1 MNYSYLFACDLIW
14 HVFAFCK
21 ESCGCHLRE
30 ESQTEENEAKRDD
43 ENFSFVSVWEHKGSG
58 NSPELHKEALQFE
71 NVTPS
76 QRSYK

>member
-1 MNYSYLFACDLIW
+1 MIRDALERT
-14 HVFAFCK
+14 

-43 ENFSFVSVWEHKGSG
+43 ENFSFVSVWEHKGHG
-58 NSPELHKEALQFE
+58 ETPELHKEVLQFE